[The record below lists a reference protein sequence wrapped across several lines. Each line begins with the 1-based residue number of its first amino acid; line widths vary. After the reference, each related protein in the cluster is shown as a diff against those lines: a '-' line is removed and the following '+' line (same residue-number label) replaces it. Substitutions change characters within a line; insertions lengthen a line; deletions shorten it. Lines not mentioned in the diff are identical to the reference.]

1 MKKQVAVLIQLM
13 AIFLL
18 AAAMEAAAGQMP
30 SVDVKVLEISAVGQ
44 VKVSFAGSQTT
55 VREGQRAGKWTLMA
69 VVPAGPRRESRYA
82 VLEDFHEM
90 RGSLLFMDA
99 SGAQVV
105 LPKSLEPTFAQ
116 QSGLYLGRKLDEVM
130 NSGRDLLGEAIL
142 AAPSDPSFDEIAAC
156 FPPISKMKTYTFVGV
171 RDNLDKVGFNYG
183 GRTSHFDAA
192 AYLPQI
198 NRVRDHGR
206 VWDGLVGGWL
216 PVVRFVYPEESG
228 NWSELIAY
236 APMRMENHNNQIQ
249 PVWYRVSRI
258 EDGEL
263 KWVHYFDSYHPF
275 PPRGESPAAPF
286 YEELL
291 AMRAGWNKA
300 LEEAMTIEIPDQR
313 LANMARHS
321 LVRGMITRMGVEP
334 RYGVFDK
341 DYGGN
346 EHAGFPDTFNTD
358 TLALQEWGILSLA
371 GRYIDNYFGK
381 YVRDD
386 GSILYRGP
394 ETGQYGRMLTVT
406 AEYANYSGNDQLLLR
421 LRRRIDSVTRLLL
434 ALREKALRL
443 SPADPSYGMIA
454 GWSEADACLDPEP
467 SRYMQ
472 PYFSNSTEAARGFRD
487 LGLVWERIARKAVQP
502 ELAAWGRRLVRE
514 SEALNGDIQKAISRS
529 ILKDQDPVC
538 LPAIAGVTLPFHS
551 AVARDPLDPQFRSYR
566 AYMEMLYSGNL
577 TRDQVEM
584 VVKYRAGHRDTILGI
599 PTAYGYNTH
608 ELAGFLSYGHGYGL
622 IQHDYIREYL
632 LTLYSIM
639 AHQYTRGTWTAPET
653 RNIDPDRSA
662 TPYCVPAQMVVPM
675 MTRWMLVFEDP
686 YSNTMW
692 LAKATPRS
700 WLEDGKRIAVTGA
713 PTRWGRIGFSARSF
727 LRSLRIEVEVDL
739 PAEPFDASV
748 KVRLRVPE
756 RRQIR
761 SVTVNNR
768 PWKQFDPQEETITLP
783 YKSSGKSSLAVSYQ

>member
-1 MKKQVAVLIQLM
+1 
-13 AIFLL
+13 
-18 AAAMEAAAGQMP
+18 
-30 SVDVKVLEISAVGQ
+30 
-44 VKVSFAGSQTT
+44 
-55 VREGQRAGKWTLMA
+55 
-69 VVPAGPRRESRYA
+69 
-82 VLEDFHEM
+82 
-90 RGSLLFMDA
+90 
-99 SGAQVV
+99 
-105 LPKSLEPTFAQ
+105 
-116 QSGLYLGRKLDEVM
+116 
-130 NSGRDLLGEAIL
+130 
-142 AAPSDPSFDEIAAC
+142 
-156 FPPISKMKTYTFVGV
+156 
-171 RDNLDKVGFNYG
+171 
-183 GRTSHFDAA
+183 
-192 AYLPQI
+192 
-198 NRVRDHGR
+198 
-206 VWDGLVGGWL
+206 
-216 PVVRFVYPEESG
+216 
-228 NWSELIAY
+228 
-236 APMRMENHNNQIQ
+236 MENHNNQIQ

-263 KWVHYFDSYHPF
+263 KWVRYFDSYHPF